1 MSDRTSTLTT
11 GQKSPS
17 NPEVGPRLVE
27 LLDRC
32 GIAAA
37 HFASRGTADLKGLL
51 SQQPERVASLTV
63 LCPAVLDTRTLARI
77 GERLLI
83 VTGDRGPGARRVQA
97 GLPDLPRAT
106 AVVLDDYAGLT
117 WSDIAAERG
126 DGIVAAI
133 RGFLSHHSVRTI
145 GPLGEKRSLRNA
157 SIREL
162 HRAAYRGGRKRYRR
176 GRPSGSRR
184 SDHSNTATASEL
196 QVRPVG

>member
-37 HFASRGTADLKGLL
+37 HFASRGTADLTGLL
-51 SQQPERVASLTV
+51 SQQPERVASLTL

-117 WSDIAAERG
+117 WSDKLPFRFRASRRPRYSA
-126 DGIVAAI
+126 
-133 RGFLSHHSVRTI
+133 
-145 GPLGEKRSLRNA
+145 RS
-157 SIREL
+157 
-162 HRAAYRGGRKRYRR
+162 
-176 GRPSGSRR
+176 RPS
-184 SDHSNTATASEL
+184 TCAKAATEGGA
-196 QVRPVG
+196 

>member
-1 MSDRTSTLTT
+1 MIWTKPGWSPRAASTLATMSSLRRWLLAMCSMVTPVVLANSVARSRTRTLAAEPMSDRTSTLTT

-63 LCPAVLDTRTLARI
+63 LCPAALDTRTLARI
-77 GERLLI
+77 GERLLV

-106 AVVLDDYAGLT
+106 AMVLDDYAGLT

-133 RGFLSHHSVRTI
+133 RG
-145 GPLGEKRSLRNA
+145 
-157 SIREL
+157 
-162 HRAAYRGGRKRYRR
+162 
-176 GRPSGSRR
+176 
-184 SDHSNTATASEL
+184 
-196 QVRPVG
+196 

>member
-1 MSDRTSTLTT
+1 MIFASRLRLAAEPMSDRTSTLTT
-11 GQKSPS
+11 GQKSQS

-51 SQQPERVASLTV
+51 SQQPGRVASLAV

-77 GERLLI
+77 GERLLV

-106 AVVLDDYAGLT
+106 AVVTSRSHSALVLLLSEGRQLT
-117 WSDIAAERG
+117 EAHI
-126 DGIVAAI
+126 
-133 RGFLSHHSVRTI
+133 H
-145 GPLGEKRSLRNA
+145 
-157 SIREL
+157 
-162 HRAAYRGGRKRYRR
+162 
-176 GRPSGSRR
+176 
-184 SDHSNTATASEL
+184 
-196 QVRPVG
+196 